1 LLTLLLPTPPKP
13 IAAMLSFSLG
23 ETVRAAEL
31 SQGRVTAKAAAAMPV
46 LRRKDRRLSWG
57 VMGVG
62 VWSFYDQIAESQVP
76 CSPCDRAQTT
86 VLPAKAAFVALAW
99 PSGYLTKTNDV
110 NRFRGQA
117 RTAAYLAVW
126 MNLMTPLPYPE
137 RSKFRLTML

>member
-1 LLTLLLPTPPKP
+1 
-13 IAAMLSFSLG
+13 
-23 ETVRAAEL
+23 
-31 SQGRVTAKAAAAMPV
+31 
-46 LRRKDRRLSWG
+46 
-57 VMGVG
+57 
-62 VWSFYDQIAESQVP
+62 
-76 CSPCDRAQTT
+76 
-86 VLPAKAAFVALAW
+86 VALAW